1 MNQKMIDNCTYDGN
15 ETFIATN
22 DTFIKDIPTENVY
35 ILPWW
40 QQTLWSLAFGGMVL
54 VATGGNV
61 IVIWIVLAHKRMRT
75 VTNYFLVNLSL
86 ADTMVSTLN
95 VIFNFSSMLN
105 GDWPFGSAYC
115 KVSNFISILSVAASV
130 FTLMA
135 ISIDRY
141 MAIMHP
147 LKPRMSRVTTLNI
160 TLWIWV
166 ASSTLSLPNILY
178 STTMKEIYPNGDYRV
193 ICYMI
198 WPDGPTTQ
206 SYTEYIYNV
215 MILVLAYIL
224 PITSMTFT
232 YFRVGQE
239 LWGSQSIGECTA
251 AQIEAIKSKRK
262 IVKMM
267 IVVVFIFAVCWLP
280 YHTYFLLAHHHRE
293 ITSYKNIQHIY
304 LGIYWLAMSNS
315 MYNPIIYCW
324 MNSRFRQGF
333 KKVFML
339 CFCRLP
345 EDTMKLYEQRHQAV
359 ARNSCSEPYAD
370 TRVTFNGNINVP
382 LHTVTETLNGSG
394 NSSSS
399 LLLPKYGPK
408 GQKLSNV

>member
-1 MNQKMIDNCTYDGN
+1 MMIENYTIY
-15 ETFIATN
+15 EN
-22 DTFIKDIPTENVY
+22 DTSSDANGTLASEIPTGNVY

-61 IVIWIVLAHKRMRT
+61 IVIWIVLTHKRMRT

-95 VIFNFSSMLN
+95 VIFSFSSMLN

-115 KVSNFISILSVAASV
+115 KISNFISILSVAASV

-166 ASSTLSLPNILY
+166 ASSILSLPYILY
-178 STTMKEIYPNGDYRV
+178 STTMKEEYSNGDYRV
-193 ICYMI
+193 ICYMV

-215 MILVLAYIL
+215 VILVLAYIL

-251 AQIEAIKSKRK
+251 TQMEAIKSKRK

-280 YHTYFLLAHHHRE
+280 YHIYPLLAHHHRE
-293 ITSYKNIQHIY
+293 IISYRNVQHIY

-339 CFCRLP
+339 CFCRRRD
-345 EDTMKLYEQRHQAV
+345 DTMKFYEQRHKAFT
-359 ARNSCSEPYAD
+359 RYSCSEPYAD
-370 TRVTFNGNINVP
+370 TRVTYNGNVNIP
-382 LHTVTETLNGSG
+382 LHTVTETF
-394 NSSSS
+394 NSSGTSNS
-399 LLLPKYGPK
+399 PFLLAKYEYK
-408 GQKLSNV
+408 GQRRSNV

>member
-1 MNQKMIDNCTYDGN
+1 MDQSNVEYLFAQN
-15 ETFIATN
+15 ETFLSTN
-22 DTFIKDIPTENVY
+22 DTFVNDVPTENVY
-35 ILPWW
+35 ILSWW

-61 IVIWIVLAHKRMRT
+61 IVIWIVLAQRRMRT

-95 VIFNFSSMLN
+95 VIFNFSYMLN
-105 GDWPFGSAYC
+105 GDWRFGSAYC
-115 KVSNFISILSVAASV
+115 KIFNFISVLSVAASV

-141 MAIMHP
+141 TAIMYP
-147 LKPRMSRVTTLNI
+147 LKPRMSRKTTLNI

-166 ASSTLSLPNILY
+166 ASSALSLPNILY
-178 STTMKEIYPNGDYRV
+178 STTMKEVYPNGGYRV

-215 MILVLAYIL
+215 VILLLAYIL

-239 LWGSQSIGECTA
+239 LWGSQSIGERTA
-251 AQIEAIKSKRK
+251 VQMEAIKSKRK

-267 IVVVFIFAVCWLP
+267 MVVVLIFAVCWLP
-280 YHTYFLLAHHHRE
+280 YHVYFLLAHDHRE
-293 ITSYKNIQHIY
+293 ITNYKIFQHVY

-324 MNSRFRQGF
+324 MNSRFREEF

-339 CFCRLP
+339 CFCRRHKGA
-345 EDTMKLYEQRHQAV
+345 MKLYKQRHQV
-359 ARNSCSEPYAD
+359 AARSSFADPY
-370 TRVTFNGNINVP
+370 VYNGDISLP
-382 LHTVTETLNGSG
+382 LHTVTQTLSRRENATAPF
-394 NSSSS
+394 
-399 LLLPKYGPK
+399 LHPKYG
-408 GQKLSNV
+408 SNKQT